1 MHASGDDARVK
12 AYFIV
17 AIVGVL
23 VTMAMALVRAAR
35 GPSVYDRILAVN
47 SFGTVTVLFISVLGF
62 LLGRPDFL
70 DLALLYALLNFV
82 GTLAIL
88 KYFKYGNLGAGED

>member
-1 MHASGDDARVK
+1 MK
-12 AYFIV
+12 AYLVV
-17 AIVGVL
+17 AIAGVL

-82 GTLAIL
+82 GTIAIL
-88 KYFKYGNLGAGED
+88 KYFKYGNLAAGED

>member
-1 MHASGDDARVK
+1 MK
-12 AYFIV
+12 AYLVV
-17 AIVGVL
+17 AIAGVL

-47 SFGTVTVLFISVLGF
+47 TFGTATVLFIAVLGF

-82 GTLAIL
+82 GTIAIL
-88 KYFKYGNLGAGED
+88 KYFKYGNLAAGED